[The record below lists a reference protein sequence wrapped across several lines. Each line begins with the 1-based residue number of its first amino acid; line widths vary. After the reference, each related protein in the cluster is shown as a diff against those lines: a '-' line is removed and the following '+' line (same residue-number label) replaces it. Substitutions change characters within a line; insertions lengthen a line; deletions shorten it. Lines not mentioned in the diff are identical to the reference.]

1 MQTDP
6 LQQLKDVHLPADPSW
21 WPPAIGWWLL
31 AGLLIWLV
39 AWGILRALRAW
50 RYRAPIREMRKRM
63 DTLLHEFNTARINAH
78 DYTHQANELIKR
90 LLVRAYGQS
99 KYAQLTGA
107 AWLQELDT
115 LAMTTEFS
123 KGPGQAL
130 GDTRFSKNL
139 DVDVKYLHSLI
150 LQAVEHTLAQTQASA
165 TKTSRTQTPETGS

>member
-1 MQTDP
+1 METDP

-31 AGLLIWLV
+31 VGLLIWLV
-39 AWGILRALRAW
+39 AWGMLRALRAW

-63 DTLLHEFNTARINAH
+63 DTLLQEFDTQRISAH
-78 DYTHQANELIKR
+78 NYTHQANELIKR

-99 KYAQLTGA
+99 QYAHLTGE
-107 AWLQELDT
+107 AWLQELDR

-123 KGPGQAL
+123 MGPGRAL

-139 DVDVKYLHSLI
+139 DVDVKKLHPLI
-150 LQAVEHTLAQTQASA
+150 LQAVEHTLTQTQASG
-165 TKTSRTQTPETGS
+165 TKVSRTQTSEAVS